1 MLTASELRP
10 GVALRLEGAL
20 YKVTAAE
27 YHMGGGKMGG
37 VTHAKLLN
45 LETGT
50 TREWRFHASETI
62 AEIVPEHQTMQFLY
76 ADDSTGYFMHPQ
88 TFEQTGIEK
97 PRLGAAV
104 RFLHEGMNVS
114 VEFFEGRPTSIVF
127 PPIVEAR
134 VADTAP
140 PTHAQGER
148 NVWKEA
154 RLDNGVPVMV
164 PPFIAPGEMIRIE
177 VESGRY
183 LERAKGEKKP

>member
-1 MLTASELRP
+1 MLNASELRP
-10 GVALRLEGAL
+10 GVALRLEGTL

-37 VTHAKLLN
+37 VAHVKLLN

-50 TREWRFHASETI
+50 TREWRFHASETV
-62 AEIVPEHQTMQFLY
+62 AEIAPEHQTMQFLY
-76 ADDSTGYFMHPQ
+76 ADDRAGYFMHPQ
-88 TFEQTGIEK
+88 TFEQVGIEK
-97 PRLGAAV
+97 PRLGAAL
-104 RFLHEGMNVS
+104 RFLHEGMSVA
-114 VEFFEGRPTSIVF
+114 VEFFEGRPTAIVF

-140 PTHAQGER
+140 PIHAQGQM

-154 RLDNGVPVMV
+154 RLDNGVRVQV
-164 PPFIAPGEMIRIE
+164 PPFIAPGETIRVE

-183 LERAKGEKKP
+183 IERAKGDKKP

>member
-1 MLTASELRP
+1 MLNASELRP
-10 GVALRLEGAL
+10 GVALRLEGTL

-50 TREWRFHASETI
+50 TREWRFHANETI
-62 AEIVPEHQTMQFLY
+62 AELEPEHQGMQFLY
-76 ADDSTGYFMHPQ
+76 SDDSMSYFMHPQ
-88 TFEQTGIEK
+88 TFEQTAIENG
-97 PRLGAAV
+97 RLGPAL
-104 RFLHEGMNVS
+104 RYLSEGMIVS
-114 VEFFEGRPTSIVF
+114 VELFEGRPTSIAF
-127 PPIVEAR
+127 PPIVDAV

-140 PTHAQGER
+140 PVHGQGQS

-154 RLDNGVPVMV
+154 RLANGVEILV
-164 PPFIAPGEMIRIE
+164 PPFIAPGEAVRVE

-183 LERAKGEKKP
+183 IERAKGEKRP

>member
-1 MLTASELRP
+1 MMTAAELRP
-10 GVALRLEGAL
+10 GVALRLEGTL

-50 TREWRFHASETI
+50 TREWRFHASETV
-62 AEIVPEHQTMQFLY
+62 AEIAPEHQTMQFLY
-76 ADDSTGYFMHPQ
+76 ADDDTVYFMHPQ
-88 TFEQTGIEK
+88 TFEQVGIEK
-97 PRLGAAV
+97 PRVGAAL
-104 RFLHEGMNVS
+104 RYLAEGMSVS
-114 VEFFEGRPTSIVF
+114 VEFFEGRPTSIAF

-140 PTHAQGER
+140 AAHAQGQM

-154 RLDNGVPVMV
+154 RLDNGVRLQV
-164 PPFIAPGEMIRIE
+164 PPFIAPGEWIRVE

-183 LERAKGEKKP
+183 IERAKGDRRP

>member
-10 GVALRLEGAL
+10 GVALRLEGTL

-50 TREWRFHASETI
+50 TREWRFHANEAL
-62 AEIVPEHQTMQFLY
+62 AEIAPEHQTMQFLY
-76 ADDSTGYFMHPQ
+76 ADDSAGHFMHPH
-88 TFEQTGIEK
+88 TFEQIDIDR

-104 RFLHEGMNVS
+104 RFLHEGMSVS

-127 PPIVEAR
+127 PPSVEVR
-134 VADTAP
+134 IADTAP
-140 PTHAQGER
+140 PAHAQGQM

-154 RLDNGVPVMV
+154 RLDNGVQVMV
-164 PPFIAPGEMIRIE
+164 PPFIGPGELIRVE

-183 LERAKGEKKP
+183 LERAKGDKKP